1 MQAYFTQRGSV
12 SDTTSD
18 LPPPLLLLG
27 GQKTCWIP
35 QHSSYQ
41 CVFLSFSLSLFLSV
55 PLSFSLSFLCLSLSL
70 SVFILQRDLCDYK
83 QKTETS
89 CEKIPALCSA
99 VLSLVQRA
107 EQEQHFTTRRETLL
121 RKIYR
126 PQPPVTGETTFN
138 MALMIFLKTAKSLCS
153 VNCGFIAF
161 LPQEVNHYSDFC
173 GGKNALFITVKLHL
187 FNSFESLHFSCN
199 IFSFNFLSLFRLFHC
214 WSRSVLLNI
223 LKNTKNKT
231 TLYAKN

>member
-1 MQAYFTQRGSV
+1 MIHLHTLNCKSLCRHTSLNGAQSVTQPQIS
-12 SDTTSD
+12 
-18 LPPPLLLLG
+18 LLL
-27 GQKTCWIP
+27 
-35 QHSSYQ
+35 SSYWE
-41 CVFLSFSLSLFLSV
+41 VRKPAGYPNIVHINVSFSLSLSLSLSLCPPFLFSLFS
-55 PLSFSLSFLCLSLSL
+55 LSFSLAL

-214 WSRSVLLNI
+214 
-223 LKNTKNKT
+223 
-231 TLYAKN
+231 